1 VWWFWNTRYQY
12 VTWPARTMSVT
23 GSATQAIW
31 QTLNG
36 ILLHHI
42 CRQPGEPGDHVLQIY
57 GISVANAAKR
67 FSSGFHRP
75 PLFLCMASRKAS
87 PGASVIDSQ
96 SVKTTESGGVCG
108 YDAGKGIKGRK
119 RHIVTDTIGLSV
131 DFIIH
136 SADIRDRVYVLKN
149 EGF

>member
-1 VWWFWNTRYQY
+1 
-12 VTWPARTMSVT
+12 M
-23 GSATQAIW
+23 
-31 QTLNG
+31 
-36 ILLHHI
+36 
-42 CRQPGEPGDHVLQIY
+42 PGEITACSIRLA
-57 GISVANAAKR
+57 VAREK
-67 FSSGFHRP
+67 
-75 PLFLCMASRKAS
+75 ASRKAS